1 MVEGGCTIPDQLL
14 DLQPPILEIT
24 THARTAKWNRLGLQL
39 ELNDTALAECRD
51 YAEMYQ
57 LWIMEKAE
65 NATRRKL
72 ISGLRA
78 IGQTNVAYK
87 YEQHLKTVPV

>member
-1 MVEGGCTIPDQLL
+1 MAEGGSIILDRLL

-24 THARTAKWNRLGLQL
+24 THARTAKWNQLGVQL

-51 YAEMYQ
+51 YTEMYQ

-72 ISGLRA
+72 ISALRA
-78 IGQTNVAYK
+78 IRQTNVAYK